1 MSNPVSGVSKRAQTP
16 GHLDTCTLCFSSIP
30 SLASRPCGCP
40 RSRWLR
46 RCVAFRIE
54 DMVASCS
61 EGENMLRCTWRIKK
75 TSWRAKAPRRFSH
88 HATETTSTK
97 IKIERFLKRV
107 QPTTLSPK
115 GKEASQVYHSSRDLQ
130 HANLLSP
137 FLVKM
142 PTPKTAP
149 KATKKPTTTRSAI
162 ADVVAREY
170 TIHLHK
176 RVRLLT

>member
-1 MSNPVSGVSKRAQTP
+1 MEYVAL
-16 GHLDTCTLCFSSIP
+16 HLSHRENF
-30 SLASRPCGCP
+30 LARQG
-40 RSRWLR
+40 
-46 RCVAFRIE
+46 
-54 DMVASCS
+54 
-61 EGENMLRCTWRIKK
+61 
-75 TSWRAKAPRRFSH
+75 AKALFTLKVPYH
-88 HATETTSTK
+88 VTEMIFTK
-97 IKIERFLKRV
+97 IKIERFLEPV
-107 QPTTLSPK
+107 QRTTLSPK

-130 HANLLSP
+130 EANLLSP

-176 RVRLLT
+176 RVRLPT